1 MKLSLRF
8 LLVAVATLHAPI
20 LAALLMGCSS
30 SPIRLQGGVEGDAT
44 YGSTGATTRL
54 SIAAGKDGSNLSI
67 ALVSLPSAIVVSP
80 TTVTTDDDGNATAFV
95 LVPYGIQG
103 VIVVSAQA
111 ATAASIPVGCDPIS
125 LCGLL
130 VQPETGEG
138 NLGPTGQ
145 VCSVSVQAFRTG
157 PCGSGSPLTVEGL
170 NVAFTTTTTGV
181 TFSPAAVVTNSSGV
195 ATSNVIIPYGTQ
207 VQAVVS
213 GGGAVSMT
221 TGTAPSVTLTAGQL
235 TPTETFLPSGEV
247 YTLTA
252 TATVGAEA
260 SPLTVEG
267 LNVAF
272 TTTTTGVTFSPAA
285 VVTNSSGVA
294 TSNVIIPYGTQVQ
307 AVVSGGGAVSM
318 TTGTAPSVTLTSA
331 LASPADPSSPC
342 TQSNPC
348 EITVTALVGEVP
360 LQGLGISIV
369 ITDVETASAGGAG
382 ISASSD
388 IAGPVSPI
396 LTNASGSVKY
406 DFSIPPNVVA
416 FWAVASG
423 GGTSNSTPYSSP

>member
-1 MKLSLRF
+1 
-8 LLVAVATLHAPI
+8 
-20 LAALLMGCSS
+20 
-30 SPIRLQGGVEGDAT
+30 
-44 YGSTGATTRL
+44 
-54 SIAAGKDGSNLSI
+54 
-67 ALVSLPSAIVVSP
+67 VVSP

-125 LCGLL
+125 LCGLR

-157 PCGSGSPLTVEGL
+157 PCGSG
-170 NVAFTTTTTGV
+170 
-181 TFSPAAVVTNSSGV
+181 
-195 ATSNVIIPYGTQ
+195 
-207 VQAVVS
+207 
-213 GGGAVSMT
+213 
-221 TGTAPSVTLTAGQL
+221 
-235 TPTETFLPSGEV
+235 
-247 YTLTA
+247 
-252 TATVGAEA
+252 